1 MSRNFSIT
9 LIIVLLASLFITN
22 PALAAKSYYAE
33 RFDVQLDIQENGSMI
48 VTETVEFRFEGD
60 PFTFAF
66 REISAN
72 ETDGVTFL
80 DASMDGVPM
89 SEGTQAGQVEVEAG
103 NPLKVTWHF
112 PATSDA
118 SRVFT
123 VRYRVAGVIRKGD
136 ADTLIWRAIPED
148 HDYSI
153 VTSSIILTYPQKATL
168 LEDPRL
174 NHDFETGSTDAGI
187 LLTAS
192 GLGEDEDLILTA
204 SFAADSLTTTVP
216 QWQTQKEQADATTAK
231 ALPVG
236 FIAGIVTLLLGGFG
250 LFTYAR
256 TNARDPN
263 ISDVTSTSN
272 PPSNLAPA
280 LVGALTKQANGFM
293 GTIFDLAGR
302 GILEIR
308 EENGSWG
315 TTNYILVKK
324 EPAASLNLHE
334 QGLLSAIFKTG
345 DTQVN
350 MSEISTRLGMNSK
363 LFDEPLEKELIHRKW
378 LDPERKARHKKL
390 VASGL
395 IAMFLS
401 LAVFVASLILGSGFG
416 RDVNMAIVFAGM
428 AGVSAAIFFVSIA
441 VFIYSATYSVLTP
454 EGEEQAVRWKG
465 FQEYIKQVSKGKEPA
480 IRPDFFEKYLAYAA
494 VFGLGESWAK
504 YFQKMGDIP
513 LPIWFHAT
521 AGSNNDFGAIVAV
534 MSASDTSG
542 ANGVSGSSA
551 GASGGGSS
559 GAG

>member
-1 MSRNFSIT
+1 MMRKIAIPLT
-9 LIIVLLASLFITN
+9 IVLAIAFAFAN
-22 PALAAKSYYAE
+22 PVLAAKSYYAE
-33 RFDVQLDIQENGSMI
+33 RFDVQLDIQENGSVI
-48 VTETVEFRFEGD
+48 VTETVEFRFEGG

-72 ETDGVTFL
+72 KTDGVTFL
-80 DASMDGVPM
+80 DASMDGAPM
-89 SEGTQAGQVEVEAG
+89 PEGMQAGQVEVTAG

-123 VRYRVAGVIRKGD
+123 IRYRVHGVIRKGD

-153 VTSSIILTYPQKATL
+153 ASSSIILAYPQKATL
-168 LEDPRL
+168 LENPRL
-174 NHDFETGSTDAGI
+174 SRDFETGSTNEGI
-187 LLTAS
+187 LLTTS
-192 GLGEDEDLILTA
+192 GLGEDEGLILTVL
-204 SFAADSLTTTVP
+204 FAADSLTTAAP
-216 QWQTQKEQADATTAK
+216 RWQIQKEQADATTAK

-236 FIAGIVTLLLGGFG
+236 FFAGIVTLILGGFG

-263 ISDVTSTSN
+263 ISDVISTPN
-272 PPSNLAPA
+272 PPSDLAPA

-302 GILEIR
+302 GILEIQ
-308 EENGSWG
+308 EEKGTWG
-315 TTNYILVKK
+315 TTNYMLVKK

-334 QGLLSAIFKTG
+334 QGLLNVLFKTG
-345 DTQVN
+345 DTQIN
-350 MSEISTRLGMNSK
+350 MNEISTRLGMNSK
-363 LFDEPLEKELIHRKW
+363 LFDEPLEQELIHRKW
-378 LDPERKARHKKL
+378 LDPERKARHKKQ

-395 IAMFLS
+395 FAMFLS

-416 RDVNMAIVFAGM
+416 RDVNMAMLFAGM
-428 AGVSAAIFFVSIA
+428 AGGSAAVFFISIA
-441 VFIYSATYSVLTP
+441 VLIYSAAYSVLTP

-494 VFGLGESWAK
+494 VFGLGAYWAK
-504 YFQKMGDIP
+504 YFQKMGGVP
-513 LPIWFHAT
+513 LPIWFHAM
-521 AGSNNDFGAIVAV
+521 AGGHGDFGAIVAV
-534 MSASDTSG
+534 MSTSDTAGASG
-542 ANGVSGSSA
+542 GSGGSA

>member
-1 MSRNFSIT
+1 MRKLTIPLT
-9 LIIVLLASLFITN
+9 LVLAIAFTFAN
-22 PALAAKSYYAE
+22 PVFAAKSYYAE

-48 VTETVEFRFEGD
+48 VTETVEFRFEGG

-72 ETDGVTFL
+72 DTDGLTFL

-89 SEGTQAGQVEVEAG
+89 PEGTQAGQVEVEAG

-123 VRYRVAGVIRKGD
+123 VRYRVDGVIRKGD
-136 ADTLIWRAIPED
+136 ADTLIWRVIPED

-153 VTSSIILTYPQKATL
+153 ASSSIILTYPQKAIL

-174 NHDFETGSTDAGI
+174 SRNFETGSTDAGI

-204 SFAADSLTTTVP
+204 SFAPDSLTAAVP
-216 QWQTQKEQADATTAK
+216 QWQIQKEQADATAAK

-236 FIAGIVTLLLGGFG
+236 FIAGIVMLLLGGFG

-263 ISDVTSTSN
+263 ISDVISTPN
-272 PPSNLAPA
+272 PPSDLAPA
-280 LVGALTKQANGFM
+280 LVAALTKQANGSM

-302 GILEIR
+302 GILEIQ
-308 EENGSWG
+308 EEKGSWG

-363 LFDEPLEKELIHRKW
+363 LFDEPVEQELIQRKW
-378 LDPERKARHKKL
+378 LDPERKLTHKKL
-390 VASGL
+390 IASGL
-395 IAMFLS
+395 FAMFLS

-416 RDVNMAIVFAGM
+416 RDVNMAMLFAAM
-428 AGVSAAIFFVSIA
+428 AGVSAAIFLISIA
-441 VFIYSATYSVLTP
+441 VLIYSAAYSVLTP

-465 FQEYIKQVSKGKEPA
+465 FQEYINQVSKGKEPA

-494 VFGLGESWAK
+494 VFGLGASWAK
-504 YFQKMGDIP
+504 YFQKMDGVP
-513 LPIWFHAT
+513 LPIWFHAM
-521 AGSNNDFGAIVAV
+521 AGSHGDFGAIVAV

-542 ANGVSGSSA
+542 ASGGSGGSA